1 MLEIKSIVKDVEN
14 WGEETDDF
22 FVSFEMDVGEHDI
35 PDASNMLSF
44 SVISPKRLDKMLD
57 NTQLEIGH
65 GYLLMKDYNVQDIN
79 RTLDNIMNTCKDED
93 YDVYLNNLARYFKLH
108 S

>member
-1 MLEIKSIVKDVEN
+1 MLEIKSIVKDLEN

-22 FVSFEMDVGEHDI
+22 FVSFEVDVGEHDI
-35 PDASNMLSF
+35 PAASDMLSF

-65 GYLLMKDYNVQDIN
+65 GYLLMKDYNLQGIN
-79 RTLDNIMNTCKDED
+79 ATLDNIMNTCKDED
-93 YDVYLNNLARYFKLH
+93 YDVYLNNLAKYFKLH